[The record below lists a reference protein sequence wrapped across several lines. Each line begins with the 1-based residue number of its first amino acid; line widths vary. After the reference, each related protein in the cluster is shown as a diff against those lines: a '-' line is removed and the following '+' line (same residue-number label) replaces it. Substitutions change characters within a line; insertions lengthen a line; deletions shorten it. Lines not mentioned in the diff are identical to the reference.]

1 MSDGTGP
8 FDGDP
13 GPCNGDPGPFNDST
27 DPFNDGTGLPNN
39 NAELMLEGADVDTEP
54 IAWRG
59 GQAEAGRQRPAAK
72 SDGSTASGETR
83 AAVAALLRI
92 GEPGD
97 GLLKGIVDEVGPIA
111 VLELVRAVAAGKTSA
126 AAAAES
132 LSSLV
137 AAVSGSGQLGEA
149 FDRWAVRGDDVHGHR
164 DLDSVGRLGGRLVI
178 PSDSEWPTALRELGP
193 AAPLGLWVRGETR
206 LNVALQR
213 AIAIVGARAA
223 SNYGTK
229 CASDLAWDLAAR
241 GLTVVSGG
249 AFGIDA
255 AAHRAAI
262 AREGTTIAFMAGG
275 VDRFYPAANTELFHQ
290 ILDCGA
296 IVSETAPGMTPM
308 RHRFLLR
315 NRLIAASSQVTVIVE
330 AGWRSGALN
339 TARHA
344 LELSREVAAFPGSV
358 YSASSTGTHR
368 LIRAHEAELVTSS
381 EDVAE
386 LIGVEEPTL
395 FDDGSLPS
403 ETPNHSPSDPIDD
416 LSEREKI
423 CVNVLSTTKA
433 LDVGTVAAR
442 AGLTVPN
449 ALSALAVL
457 ELAGLSARRDS
468 GWVKLR
474 RQK

>member
-1 MSDGTGP
+1 MNDVGS
-8 FDGDP
+8 GD
-13 GPCNGDPGPFNDST
+13 
-27 DPFNDGTGLPNN
+27 
-39 NAELMLEGADVDTEP
+39 
-54 IAWRG
+54 I
-59 GQAEAGRQRPAAK
+59 
-72 SDGSTASGETR
+72 R

-97 GLLKGIVDEVGPIA
+97 GLLTGLVDEIGPIA
-111 VLELVRAVAAGKTSA
+111 VLELIRAVAAGTSSA
-126 AAAAES
+126 AEAADS
-132 LSSLV
+132 LSSIVTAV
-137 AAVSGSGQLGEA
+137 AGSGQLGEA
-149 FDRWAVRGDDVHGHR
+149 FDRWAVRGADAQGHR
-164 DLDSVGRLGGRLVI
+164 DLEAVHRLGGRLVI
-178 PSDSEWPTALRELGP
+178 PSDDEWPTALRDLGT
-193 AAPLGLWVRGETR
+193 AAPLGLWIRGTVA
-206 LNVALQR
+206 LNAALQR
-213 AIAIVGARAA
+213 AVAIVGARAA

-241 GLTVVSGG
+241 GLTIVSGG

-290 ILDCGA
+290 VLECGA

-368 LIRAHEAELVTSS
+368 LIRHHEAQLVTSC
-381 EDVAE
+381 EDVIA
-386 LIGVEEPTL
+386 LTGGVEPAL
-395 FDDGSLPS
+395 FNDGSLPS
-403 ETPNHSPSDPIDD
+403 EDPRLPSEDPNRSSPDPTDD
-416 LSEREKI
+416 LAEREKI
-423 CVNVLSTTKA
+423 CLNVLSATKA
-433 LDVGTVAAR
+433 LAVGTVAAR

-449 ALSALAVL
+449 TLSALAVL
-457 ELAGLSARRDS
+457 ELAGMSVRRES
-468 GWVKLR
+468 GWVKMR
-474 RQK
+474 RQV